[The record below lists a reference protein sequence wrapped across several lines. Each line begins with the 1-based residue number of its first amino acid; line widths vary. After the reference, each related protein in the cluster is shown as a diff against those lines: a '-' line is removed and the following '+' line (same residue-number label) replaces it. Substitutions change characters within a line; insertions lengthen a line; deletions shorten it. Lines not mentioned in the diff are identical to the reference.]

1 MPLQRKQNSKLLW
14 ILIGGLS
21 ILVVLFCSA
30 MVFKKTESS
39 APLVDPQPVSTPAP
53 AKPKPAEPLPSSEP
67 LAENASSQQLVSENV
82 LKEPVPAQE
91 SLAKEEVSKL
101 EDIHRQLKDQEGVNK
116 RMPSYLKGNEPIQ
129 HVPNVQSTNAR
140 IRQVNFRANK

>member
-21 ILVVLFCSA
+21 ILVVLFFA
-30 MVFKKTESS
+30 AQWFFKKTESS

-53 AKPKPAEPLPSSEP
+53 AKPKPADPLPSSEP

-101 EDIHRQLKDQEGVNK
+101 EDIHRQLKDQEVT
-116 RMPSYLKGNEPIQ
+116 LKAQ
-129 HVPNVQSTNAR
+129 HADADQLTKLKEE
-140 IRQVNFRANK
+140 QVKLLEAQLKQQ

>member
-21 ILVVLFCSA
+21 ILVVLFFA
-30 MVFKKTESS
+30 AQWFFKKTESS

-53 AKPKPAEPLPSSEP
+53 AKPKPAEPLPNSEP

-101 EDIHRQLKDQEGVNK
+101 EDIHRQLKDQEAT
-116 RMPSYLKGNEPIQ
+116 LKAQ
-129 HVPNVQSTNAR
+129 HADADQLSKLKEE
-140 IRQVNFRANK
+140 QVKLLEAQLKQQ

>member
-21 ILVVLFCSA
+21 ILVVLFFA
-30 MVFKKTESS
+30 AQWFFKKTESS
-39 APLVDPQPVSTPAP
+39 APLVDPQPVSTSAP
-53 AKPKPAEPLPSSEP
+53 AKPKSAEPLPSSEP

-101 EDIHRQLKDQEGVNK
+101 EDIHRQLKDQEAT
-116 RMPSYLKGNEPIQ
+116 LKAQ
-129 HVPNVQSTNAR
+129 HADADQLTKLKEE
-140 IRQVNFRANK
+140 QVKLLEAQLKQQ

>member
-21 ILVVLFCSA
+21 ILVVLFFA
-30 MVFKKTESS
+30 AQWFFKKTESS

-101 EDIHRQLKDQEGVNK
+101 EDIHRQLKDQETT
-116 RMPSYLKGNEPIQ
+116 LKAQ
-129 HVPNVQSTNAR
+129 HADADQLTKLKEE
-140 IRQVNFRANK
+140 QVKLLEAQLKQQ

>member
-21 ILVVLFCSA
+21 ILVVLFFA
-30 MVFKKTESS
+30 AQWFFKKTESS
-39 APLVDPQPVSTPAP
+39 APLVDPQPVSTSAP
-53 AKPKPAEPLPSSEP
+53 AKPVDPLPSSEP

-82 LKEPVPAQE
+82 LKEPIPAQE

-101 EDIHRQLKDQEGVNK
+101 EDIHRQLKDQEAT
-116 RMPSYLKGNEPIQ
+116 LKAQ
-129 HVPNVQSTNAR
+129 HADADQLTKLKEE
-140 IRQVNFRANK
+140 QVKLLEAQLKQQ

>member
-21 ILVVLFCSA
+21 ILVVLFFA
-30 MVFKKTESS
+30 AQWFFKKTESS
-39 APLVDPQPVSTPAP
+39 APLVDPQPVSTPAAP
-53 AKPKPAEPLPSSEP
+53 AKPKLADPLPSSEP

-101 EDIHRQLKDQEGVNK
+101 EDIHHQLKDQEAT
-116 RMPSYLKGNEPIQ
+116 LKAQ
-129 HVPNVQSTNAR
+129 HADADQLTKLKEEQIKLLEA
-140 IRQVNFRANK
+140 QLKQQ

>member
-21 ILVVLFCSA
+21 ILVVLFFA
-30 MVFKKTESS
+30 AQWFFKKTESS
-39 APLVDPQPVSTPAP
+39 APLVDPQPVSTSAP
-53 AKPKPAEPLPSSEP
+53 AKPVDPLPSSAP

-101 EDIHRQLKDQEGVNK
+101 EDIHRQLKDQEAT
-116 RMPSYLKGNEPIQ
+116 LKTQ
-129 HVPNVQSTNAR
+129 HADADQLTKLKEE
-140 IRQVNFRANK
+140 QVKLLEAQLKQQ

>member
-21 ILVVLFCSA
+21 ILVVLFFA
-30 MVFKKTESS
+30 AQWFFKKTESS
-39 APLVDPQPVSTPAP
+39 APLVDPQPVSTSAP
-53 AKPKPAEPLPSSEP
+53 AKPVDPLPSSEP

-101 EDIHRQLKDQEGVNK
+101 EDIHRQLKDQEAT
-116 RMPSYLKGNEPIQ
+116 LKTQ
-129 HVPNVQSTNAR
+129 HADADQLTKLKEE
-140 IRQVNFRANK
+140 QVKLLEAQLKQQ

>member
-21 ILVVLFCSA
+21 ILVVLFFA
-30 MVFKKTESS
+30 AQWFFKKTESS

-101 EDIHRQLKDQEGVNK
+101 EDIHRQLKDQEAT
-116 RMPSYLKGNEPIQ
+116 LKAQ
-129 HVPNVQSTNAR
+129 HADADQLTKLKEE
-140 IRQVNFRANK
+140 QVKLLEAQLK

>member
-21 ILVVLFCSA
+21 ILVVLFFA
-30 MVFKKTESS
+30 AQWFFKKTESS

-101 EDIHRQLKDQEGVNK
+101 EDIHRQLKDQEAT
-116 RMPSYLKGNEPIQ
+116 LKAQ
-129 HVPNVQSTNAR
+129 HADADQLTKLKEEQIKLLEA
-140 IRQVNFRANK
+140 QLKQQ

>member
-21 ILVVLFCSA
+21 ILVVLFFA
-30 MVFKKTESS
+30 AQWFFKKTESS

-101 EDIHRQLKDQEGVNK
+101 EDIHRQLKNQEATLKAQHADADQLTK
-116 RMPSYLKGNEPIQ
+116 LKEE
-129 HVPNVQSTNAR
+129 
-140 IRQVNFRANK
+140 QVKLLEAQLKQQ

>member
-21 ILVVLFCSA
+21 ILVVLFFA
-30 MVFKKTESS
+30 AQWFLKKTESS

-53 AKPKPAEPLPSSEP
+53 AKPKPADPLPSSEP

-101 EDIHRQLKDQEGVNK
+101 EDIHRQLKDQEAT
-116 RMPSYLKGNEPIQ
+116 LKAQ
-129 HVPNVQSTNAR
+129 HADADQLTKLKEE
-140 IRQVNFRANK
+140 QVKLLEAQLKQQ

>member
-21 ILVVLFCSA
+21 ILVVLFFA
-30 MVFKKTESS
+30 AQWFFKKTESS
-39 APLVDPQPVSTPAP
+39 APLVDPQPVSTSAP
-53 AKPKPAEPLPSSEP
+53 AKPVDPLPSSEP

-101 EDIHRQLKDQEGVNK
+101 EDIHRQLKDQEAT
-116 RMPSYLKGNEPIQ
+116 LKAQ
-129 HVPNVQSTNAR
+129 HSDADQLTKLKEE
-140 IRQVNFRANK
+140 QVKLLEAQLKQQ

>member
-21 ILVVLFCSA
+21 ILVVLFFA
-30 MVFKKTESS
+30 AQWFLKKTESS

-53 AKPKPAEPLPSSEP
+53 TKPKSAEPLPSSEP

-101 EDIHRQLKDQEGVNK
+101 EDIHRQLKDQEAT
-116 RMPSYLKGNEPIQ
+116 LKAQ
-129 HVPNVQSTNAR
+129 HADADQLSKLKEE
-140 IRQVNFRANK
+140 QVKLLEAQLKQQ

>member
-21 ILVVLFCSA
+21 ILVVLFFA
-30 MVFKKTESS
+30 AQWFLKKTESS
-39 APLVDPQPVSTPAP
+39 APLVDPQPISTPAP
-53 AKPKPAEPLPSSEP
+53 AKPKSAEPLPSSEP
-67 LAENASSQQLVSENV
+67 LAENASSQKLVSENV

-101 EDIHRQLKDQEGVNK
+101 EDIHRQLKDQEAT
-116 RMPSYLKGNEPIQ
+116 LKAQ
-129 HVPNVQSTNAR
+129 HADADQLTKLKEE
-140 IRQVNFRANK
+140 QVKLLEAQLKQQ

>member
-21 ILVVLFCSA
+21 ILVVLFFA
-30 MVFKKTESS
+30 AQWFLKKTESS

-53 AKPKPAEPLPSSEP
+53 AKLKPTDPLPSSEP

-101 EDIHRQLKDQEGVNK
+101 EDIHRQLKDQEAT
-116 RMPSYLKGNEPIQ
+116 LKAQ
-129 HVPNVQSTNAR
+129 HADADQLTKLKEE
-140 IRQVNFRANK
+140 QVKLLEAQLKQQ

>member
-21 ILVVLFCSA
+21 ILVVLFFA
-30 MVFKKTESS
+30 AQWFFKKTESS

-53 AKPKPAEPLPSSEP
+53 AKPKSADPLPSSEP
-67 LAENASSQQLVSENV
+67 LAENASSQQLVSENM

-101 EDIHRQLKDQEGVNK
+101 EDIHRQLKDQEAT
-116 RMPSYLKGNEPIQ
+116 LKAQ
-129 HVPNVQSTNAR
+129 HVDADQLTKLKEE
-140 IRQVNFRANK
+140 QVKLLEAQLKQQ

>member
-21 ILVVLFCSA
+21 ILVVLFFA
-30 MVFKKTESS
+30 AQWFFKKTESS
-39 APLVDPQPVSTPAP
+39 APLVDPQPVSTSAP
-53 AKPKPAEPLPSSEP
+53 AKPVDPLPSSEP

-101 EDIHRQLKDQEGVNK
+101 EDIHRQLKNQEATLKAQHSDADQLTK
-116 RMPSYLKGNEPIQ
+116 LKEE
-129 HVPNVQSTNAR
+129 
-140 IRQVNFRANK
+140 QVKLLEAQLKQQ

>member
-21 ILVVLFCSA
+21 ILVVLFFA
-30 MVFKKTESS
+30 AQWFFKQTESS
-39 APLVDPQPVSTPAP
+39 APLVDPQPVSTSAP
-53 AKPKPAEPLPSSEP
+53 AKPVDPLPSSEP

-101 EDIHRQLKDQEGVNK
+101 EDIHRQLKDQEAT
-116 RMPSYLKGNEPIQ
+116 LKAQ
-129 HVPNVQSTNAR
+129 HSDADQLTKLKEE
-140 IRQVNFRANK
+140 QVKLLEAQLKQQ

>member
-21 ILVVLFCSA
+21 ILVVLFFA
-30 MVFKKTESS
+30 AQWFFKKTESS

-53 AKPKPAEPLPSSEP
+53 TKPKPADPLPSSEP

-101 EDIHRQLKDQEGVNK
+101 EDIHRQLKDQEAT
-116 RMPSYLKGNEPIQ
+116 LKAQ
-129 HVPNVQSTNAR
+129 HADADQLTKFKEE
-140 IRQVNFRANK
+140 QVKLLEAQLKQQ

>member
-14 ILIGGLS
+14 ILIGRLS
-21 ILVVLFCSA
+21 ILVVLFFA
-30 MVFKKTESS
+30 AQWFFKKTESS

-101 EDIHRQLKDQEGVNK
+101 EDIHRQLKDQEAT
-116 RMPSYLKGNEPIQ
+116 LKAQ
-129 HVPNVQSTNAR
+129 HADADQLTKLKEE
-140 IRQVNFRANK
+140 QVKLLEAQLKQQ

>member
-21 ILVVLFCSA
+21 ILVVLFFA
-30 MVFKKTESS
+30 AQWFFKKTESS
-39 APLVDPQPVSTPAP
+39 APLVDPQPVSTSAP
-53 AKPKPAEPLPSSEP
+53 AKPVDPLPSSEP

-101 EDIHRQLKDQEGVNK
+101 EDIHRQLKDQEAT
-116 RMPSYLKGNEPIQ
+116 LKAQ
-129 HVPNVQSTNAR
+129 HADADQLTKLKEE
-140 IRQVNFRANK
+140 QVKLLEAQLKQQ